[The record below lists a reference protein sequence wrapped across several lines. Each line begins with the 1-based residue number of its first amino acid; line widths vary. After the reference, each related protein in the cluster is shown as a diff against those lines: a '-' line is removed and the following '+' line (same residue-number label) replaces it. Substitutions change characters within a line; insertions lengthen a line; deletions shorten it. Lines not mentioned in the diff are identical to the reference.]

1 MSARRHLIL
10 DELGLMP
17 VWRTRQTGHETE
29 PVPELTP
36 ATVAVTA
43 TGRVAVSE
51 DRRSRVMQMDWASLR
66 TAVPDCAACPL
77 HATRT
82 TTVFGTGD
90 EQADWLCVGEA
101 PGADE
106 DIAGE
111 PFVGQAGK
119 LLDNLLAAIS
129 LKRGRNVYIANVVK
143 CRPPGNR
150 NPDANEMEQCE
161 PYLARQISLI
171 RPRLILALGKVAAQ
185 NLLQTEATIASLRGK
200 VHDYSGIPVIVT
212 YHPAYLLRTLPD
224 KAKAWEDL
232 CFAMRTMESLLK
244 SAD

>member
-1 MSARRHLIL
+1 MNARRNLIL
-10 DELGLMP
+10 DEIGLMP
-17 VWRTRQTGHETE
+17 VWHSR
-29 PVPELTP
+29 P
-36 ATVAVTA
+36 AGTTSASIPASAGGVVIP
-43 TGRVAVSE
+43 E
-51 DRRSRVMQMDWASLR
+51 DRVSQVMQMDWAALK
-66 TAVPDCAACPL
+66 TAVSGCTACPL
-77 HATRT
+77 HAART
-82 TTVFGTGD
+82 MTVFGIGD

-101 PGADE
+101 PGAEE

-119 LLDNLLAAIS
+119 LLDNLLGAVN
-129 LKRGRNVYIANVVK
+129 LKRGRNVYITNVVK

-150 NPDANEMEQCE
+150 NPDAGEMAQCE

-232 CFAMRTMESLLK
+232 CFAIRTMESLLK
-244 SAD
+244 SAN